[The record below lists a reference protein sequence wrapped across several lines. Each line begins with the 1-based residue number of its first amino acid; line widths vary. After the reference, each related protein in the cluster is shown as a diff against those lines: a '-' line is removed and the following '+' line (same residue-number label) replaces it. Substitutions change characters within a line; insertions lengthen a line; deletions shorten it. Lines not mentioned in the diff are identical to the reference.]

1 MVVKRQK
8 FLDAVD
14 YIREINSHELDEL
27 DLSDFTKRK
36 LSKKEIEKW
45 KFTGLSNRDFIA
57 MMEDNDWKPLEW
69 KKIDAY

>member
-14 YIREINSHELDEL
+14 YIREVNSHELDEL

-36 LSKKEIEKW
+36 LSKKEIKAW
-45 KFTGLSNRDFIA
+45 MFTGLSNRDFIT
-57 MMEDNDWKPLEW
+57 MMEENDWKPFEG
-69 KKIDAY
+69 D